1 MLTILKDFLK
11 TKNLELKES
20 SDFYEIR
27 LAKELLLETISLI
40 SHQSKA
46 IFVTAIAI
54 ENQDSVILKLFFHL
68 NLQSKILIIETNSL
82 DKTFESL
89 SAYIPIF
96 SLYEERFKENFGI
109 SFNNSNS
116 LLSPN
121 DYPKELGHIPNE
133 EELTIVQVGPVHA
146 GVIEP
151 GSFRI
156 KAVGE
161 HIVNLKIDLN
171 FLHRG
176 IEDMLAGHSIEE
188 GLNLS
193 ENICGDSSI
202 AYSLAFIQSAEKILN
217 TTVDIKSLFTRTIL
231 LELERLYNHIG
242 DLGALIND
250 TGYSFANSRLSVI
263 KEKLLELNKDFFD
276 HRFLKGNIKMGGL
289 RKTLEANTLNSLK
302 DRLHNLNK
310 DLHKII
316 KIVNANPGVIE
327 RLKNTGI
334 LTQATARRLSVSG
347 FIGRTSG
354 IFLDSRRNYPFA
366 AYSFI
371 DFHIHGS
378 KVGDVFA
385 RYKTRINEVN
395 ESFHI
400 INECVCKLID
410 NSNFEIKKINHS
422 SDYSFSLVESFRGEV
437 FAYLEIDK
445 EQKIRYCR
453 FKDPSLHNWKALE
466 CAVLKNIVPDFP
478 LCNKS
483 FSLAYAGCDM

>member
-1 MLTILKDFLK
+1 MLPILKDFLT
-11 TKNLELKES
+11 TKNLELRES
-20 SDFYEIR
+20 SDFYEIK
-27 LAKELLLETISLI
+27 LEKALLLETISLI

-46 IFVTAIAI
+46 LFVTAIVI
-54 ENQDSVILKLFFHL
+54 ENKDSISLKLFFHL
-68 NLQSKILIIETNSL
+68 NLQSKILIIETNSF
-82 DKTFESL
+82 DKSFDSI
-89 SAYIPIF
+89 SSYIPIF
-96 SLYEERFKENFGI
+96 NIYEERFKESFGI
-109 SFNNSNS
+109 KFNNSNS
-116 LLSPN
+116 LISPS
-121 DYPKELGHIPNE
+121 DYPQELGHIPNE
-133 EELTIVQVGPVHA
+133 EEITIVQVGPVHA

-156 KAVGE
+156 QAIGE

-176 IEDMLAGHSIEE
+176 IEEMLSGRTIEE
-188 GLNLS
+188 GLSLS

-202 AYSLAFIQSAEKILN
+202 AYSLAFIQCAEKILN
-217 TTVDIKSLFTRTIL
+217 KRIDTEALFTRTIL

-263 KEKLLELNKDFFD
+263 KERVLELNKKLFD
-276 HRFLKGNIKMGGL
+276 HRFLKGNIKLGGL
-289 RKTLEANTLNSLK
+289 RKILEANELSSLR
-302 DRLHNLNK
+302 DQLHSFNK
-310 DLHKII
+310 DFHKII
-316 KIVNANPGVIE
+316 NIVNTNPGVIE
-327 RLKNTGI
+327 RLKNTGV
-334 LTQATARRLSVSG
+334 LTHSSARRLSASG

-366 AYSFI
+366 AYPFI
-371 DFHIHGS
+371 DFHLHGS

-400 INECVCKLID
+400 INECISKLSD
-410 NSNFEIKKINHS
+410 KSKVEIKRTDYDSN
-422 SDYSFSLVESFRGEV
+422 YSFSLAESFRGEV
-437 FAYLEIDK
+437 FAYLELDAQ
-445 EQKIRYCR
+445 QKIKCAR

-483 FSLAYAGCDM
+483 FSLAYAGSDL

>member
-1 MLTILKDFLK
+1 MLPILKDFLT
-11 TKNLELKES
+11 TKNLEIKES
-20 SDFYEIR
+20 SDFHEIK
-27 LAKELLLETISLI
+27 LIKDLLLETISLI

-46 IFVTAIAI
+46 LFITAIAI
-54 ENQDSVILKLFFHL
+54 ENKDSITLKLFFYL
-68 NLQSKILIIETNSL
+68 NLQSKILIIETSSL
-82 DKTFESL
+82 DKTFESI
-89 SAYIPIF
+89 SPYIPIF
-96 SLYEERFKENFGI
+96 SIYEERFQKSFGI
-109 SFNNSNS
+109 KFKNSNS
-116 LLSPN
+116 LISPS
-121 DYPKELGHIPNE
+121 DYPKEFGHIPNE
-133 EELTIVQVGPVHA
+133 EEITIVQVGPVHA

-151 GSFRI
+151 GSFKI
-156 KAVGE
+156 QAIGE

-176 IEDMLAGHSIEE
+176 IEDMLTGHTIEE
-188 GLNLS
+188 GLSLS
-193 ENICGDSSI
+193 ENICGDSSV
-202 AYSLAFIQSAEKILN
+202 AYSLAFIQCAEKILN
-217 TTVDIKSLFTRTIL
+217 KEVDTQALLTRTIL

-263 KEKLLELNKDFFD
+263 KERLLELNKEFFD
-276 HRFLKGNIKMGGL
+276 HRFLKGNIKLGGL
-289 RKTLEANTLNSLK
+289 RKILEANNLNSLK
-302 DRLHNLNK
+302 DRLHNLSK
-310 DLHKII
+310 DLDKII

-327 RLKNTGI
+327 RLKNTGV
-334 LTQATARRLSVSG
+334 LTQGTARRLSASG

-400 INECVCKLID
+400 INECINKLTEKNKI
-410 NSNFEIKKINHS
+410 EIKKTNYES
-422 SDYSFSLVESFRGEV
+422 NYSFSLAESFRGEV
-437 FAYLEIDK
+437 FAYLELDT
-445 EQKIRYCR
+445 EQKIKCCR

-483 FSLAYAGCDM
+483 FSLAYAGCDL

>member
-1 MLTILKDFLK
+1 MLPILKDFL
-11 TKNLELKES
+11 TNKNLELKES
-20 SDFYEIR
+20 SDFYEIK

-40 SHQSKA
+40 NHQSKA
-46 IFVTAIAI
+46 LFVTAIAI
-54 ENQDSVILKLFFHL
+54 EDKDSISLKLFFHL
-68 NLQSKILIIETNSL
+68 NLQSKILIIETTSL
-82 DKTFESL
+82 DKSFESI
-89 SAYIPIF
+89 SHYIPIF
-96 SLYEERFKENFGI
+96 SIYEERFKESFGI
-109 SFNNSNS
+109 KFNNSNA
-116 LLSPN
+116 LISPN
-121 DYPKELGHIPNE
+121 DYPKELGHLPNE
-133 EELTIVQVGPVHA
+133 EEITIVQVGPVHA

-156 KAVGE
+156 QAIGE

-176 IEDMLAGHSIEE
+176 IEAMLTGHSTEE
-188 GLNLS
+188 GLSLS

-202 AYSLAFIQSAEKILN
+202 AYSLAFIQCAEKILN
-217 TTVDIKSLFTRTIL
+217 RDVDIKALLTRTIL

-263 KEKLLELNKDFFD
+263 KERLLELNKDLFD
-276 HRFLKGNIKMGGL
+276 HRFLKGNIRFGGT
-289 RKTLEANTLNSLK
+289 RKILEANSLDILK
-302 DRLHNLNK
+302 DRLSNLNK
-310 DLHKII
+310 DFHKII

-327 RLKNTGI
+327 RLKNTGV
-334 LTQATARRLSVSG
+334 LTQSTARRLSASG

-371 DFHIHGS
+371 DFHIQGS
-378 KVGDVFA
+378 KVGDVYA

-400 INECVCKLID
+400 INECINKLIHED
-410 NSNFEIKKINHS
+410 NFEIKKINYNS
-422 SDYSFSLVESFRGEV
+422 NYSFSLVESFRGEV
-437 FAYLEIDK
+437 FAYLELDA
-445 EQKIRYCR
+445 EQKIKHCR

-483 FSLAYAGCDM
+483 FSLAYAACDL